1 MIAIIFEVTPNPGMK
16 DDYLSIAAEMR
27 GLVDKID
34 GFISVERFQSLSNPD
49 KLLSISFFESEQA
62 VNEWRQLAEHRTAQ
76 AQGRARIFKDY
87 RLRVLSVMRDYGMHQ
102 RDDAPSD
109 SLATHG

>member
-76 AQGRARIFKDY
+76 AQGRARIFKAY
-87 RLRVLSVMRDYGMHQ
+87 RLRVLSVMRDYGMYQ